1 MIKRA
6 EGVSVSSPDQDA
18 FYRIANEI
26 ITELGPILGTRPYLG
41 IVRYDGEFIY
51 AEPALDSYRE
61 FITSFSKSNFDLL
74 KLGDHSMPIS
84 GTNLAFFKLANKALI
99 VIYIKKGLI
108 GQLLIFKARM
118 MKYQEKLDALIPEKP
133 KPVGASLT
141 IPPPEEPEVQKKAS
155 TPVKAQIIPKLLKE
169 IGKKDKF
176 PLQEVVILNY
186 CNGKNSI
193 EDIMREGGLNRKATW
208 EILDKYTKK
217 EWVKI
222 TYTGHPTYIPVLSKE
237 IPPMAVQLGVV
248 NKKEFEISKMCDG
261 KTTLEVIQRSLGMPR
276 EELNETIEKMVKN
289 GIIHLEIQ

>member
-1 MIKRA
+1 MVKRA
-6 EGVSVSSPDQDA
+6 EGESMSIPGQEA
-18 FYRIANEI
+18 FYRIASEI
-26 ITELGPILGTRPYLG
+26 ISELGPILGTRPYLA

-51 AEPALDSYRE
+51 AEPALDSYKE

-74 KLGDHSMPIS
+74 KPGDHSMPIS
-84 GTNLAFFKLANKALI
+84 GTNLAFFKISSRALI

-118 MKYQEKLDALIPEKP
+118 MKYQEKLDALIPEGP
-133 KPVGASLT
+133 KPQEIAMAKSA
-141 IPPPEEPEVQKKAS
+141 PEEPEIMKQA
-155 TPVKAQIIPKLLKE
+155 PAPAKAQIIPMLLKE

-186 CNGKNSI
+186 CNGKNSF
-193 EDIMREGGLNRKATW
+193 EDIMRDGNLDRKATW

-217 EWVKI
+217 GWVKI
-222 TYTGHPTYIPVLSKE
+222 TYTGHPIFIPVLSKE

-248 NKKEFEISKMCDG
+248 NKKEFEISKLCDG
-261 KTTLEVIQRSLGMPR
+261 KNTVESIQKTLGMPG
-276 EELNETIEKMVKN
+276 EELKDTLDNMVKN

>member
-1 MIKRA
+1 
-6 EGVSVSSPDQDA
+6 VSSPGQDA

-26 ITELGPILGTRPYLG
+26 ITELGPILGTRPYLA

-61 FITSFSKSNFDLL
+61 FISSFSKSNFDLL
-74 KLGDHSMPIS
+74 RLGDHSMPIS
-84 GTNLAFFKLANKALI
+84 GTNLAFFKLSNRALI

-118 MKYQEKLDALIPEKP
+118 MKYQEKLDALIPEVP
-133 KPVGASLT
+133 KPAEGTVAPARL
-141 IPPPEEPEVQKKAS
+141 EEPEVLKQAPA
-155 TPVKAQIIPKLLKE
+155 PVKAQIIPVLLKE

-193 EDIMREGGLNRKATW
+193 ETIMRDGNLDRKGTW
-208 EILDKYTKK
+208 DILDKYTKRGLI
-217 EWVKI
+217 KI
-222 TYTGHPTYIPVLSKE
+222 TYAGHPSFIPVLTKE

-248 NKKEFEISKMCDG
+248 NKREFEISKLCDG
-261 KTTLEVIQRSLGMPR
+261 KNTVEAIQKALSMPR
-276 EELNETIEKMVKN
+276 EELNETLDKMVKN

>member
-1 MIKRA
+1 V
-6 EGVSVSSPDQDA
+6 EGECVSSSSQDA
-18 FYRIANEI
+18 FYQIANEI
-26 ITELGPILGTRPYLG
+26 ITELGPILGTRPYLA

-61 FITSFSKSNFDLL
+61 FISAFSKSNFDLL
-74 KLGDHSMPIS
+74 KPGDHSMPIS
-84 GTNLAFFKLANKALI
+84 GTNLAFFKLSNRALI

-118 MKYQEKLDALIPEKP
+118 MKYQDKLDALIPEAPTHKEIT
-133 KPVGASLT
+133 LT
-141 IPPPEEPEVQKKAS
+141 TVPSEEPELLKKAPAP
-155 TPVKAQIIPKLLKE
+155 TKAQIIPVLLKE

-186 CNGKNSI
+186 CNGKNSF
-193 EDIMREGGLNRKATW
+193 ENIMRDGNLDRKATW

-217 EWVKI
+217 GWLKI
-222 TYTGHPTYIPVLSKE
+222 TYTGHPTYIPVLAKE

-248 NKKEFEISKMCDG
+248 NKKEFEISKLCDG
-261 KTTLEVIQRSLGMPR
+261 KNTVEVIQKALSIPR
-276 EELNETIEKMVKN
+276 EELNETLEKMVKN